1 MRILSILLDV
11 YFQCIK
17 YKTFQSRSK
26 LEYFTL
32 WSNPVN
38 EPIYISSQFFHTSN
52 TDLFSRIFPC
62 SGSFPSSKLVIQ
74 HPISAGKQAAYIFS
88 DKFNL
93 MNHQIFNS
101 ARDLVFE
108 ILRPKQFQ
116 KAMFIEHCLMC
127 IVQGFRNLLIDE

>member
-17 YKTFQSRSK
+17 YKTFHARPK

-32 WSNPVN
+32 CFDSVN

-52 TDLFSRIFPC
+52 IGFYPVFTL
-62 SGSFPSSKLVIQ
+62 LVIQ
-74 HPISAGKQAAYIFS
+74 HPISAGKQAAYTFS

-108 ILRPKQFQ
+108 ILRPK
-116 KAMFIEHCLMC
+116 
-127 IVQGFRNLLIDE
+127 

>member
-17 YKTFQSRSK
+17 YKTFHSRPK

-32 WSNPVN
+32 ALCCDSVN

-52 TDLFSRIFPC
+52 IDFYPVFTLLLV
-62 SGSFPSSKLVIQ
+62 SFIQ
-74 HPISAGKQAAYIFS
+74 HPISAGKQAAYTFS

-108 ILRPKQFQ
+108 ILRPK
-116 KAMFIEHCLMC
+116 
-127 IVQGFRNLLIDE
+127 